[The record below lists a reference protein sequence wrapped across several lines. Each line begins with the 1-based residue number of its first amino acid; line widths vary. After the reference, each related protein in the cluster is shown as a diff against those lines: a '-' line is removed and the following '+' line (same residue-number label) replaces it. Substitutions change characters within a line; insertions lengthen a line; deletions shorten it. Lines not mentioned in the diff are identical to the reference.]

1 MWIYGLILIALGIL
15 AAPSMLLSRRPDAKE
30 ILDKI
35 TPYQGWIGLIF
46 CIIGIIGII
55 QAVLGLSMLTF
66 FPIRWL
72 SWLAGGV
79 LQASLGFLLGYG
91 MIQKN
96 ILSKNADAS
105 EKGEALLNKLRPM
118 QGKLGLFAVIW
129 GIWMI
134 VSCIIF

>member
-46 CIIGIIGII
+46 CILGIIGII
-55 QAVLGLSMLTF
+55 QAVLGLGMLTV